1 MRAGCQRRFSRNH
14 HPIDQT
20 RGTAPNAVGAPHRGA
35 PPGRPEGKKSRPAV
49 RVCFLSTFLH
59 SSYDILRIRKIWI
72 SPESKGSE
80 QNESLDMH
88 WGVTGCSMLTMQ
100 NFWQP
105 GGQN

>member
-1 MRAGCQRRFSRNH
+1 MGISR
-14 HPIDQT
+14 T
-20 RGTAPNAVGAPHRGA
+20 VRYRSVGATRQ
-35 PPGRPEGKKSRPAV
+35 GRPSPGPPRGQKKKDCSLEKIAGL
-49 RVCFLSTFLH
+49 FLSAFLH
-59 SSYDILRIRKIWI
+59 RSYDILRIRKIWA

>member
-49 RVCFLSTFLH
+49 VVIAGLLSVHFFAQL
-59 SSYDILRIRKIWI
+59 I
-72 SPESKGSE
+72 
-80 QNESLDMH
+80 
-88 WGVTGCSMLTMQ
+88 
-100 NFWQP
+100 
-105 GGQN
+105 